1 MPDGHLTVLPVLFMS
16 AIFGLSFSETC
27 VLLLEK
33 NQWKYLLGSKSGV
46 LLRELGSTNMA
57 QLWFGLVFRYEFLSV
72 SFFATGFSPGR
83 TTYFF
88 LETNLKRM
96 NMHASNDFH

>member
-1 MPDGHLTVLPVLFMS
+1 MEITVRKHEWRIVKS
-16 AIFGLSFSETC
+16 T
-27 VLLLEK
+27 
-33 NQWKYLLGSKSGV
+33 LGSN
-46 LLRELGSTNMA
+46 NMA

-96 NMHASNDFH
+96 NMHASNYFH